1 MLSAP
6 FGGIHGGA
14 ASSRSRHG
22 GQHHPNRAPP
32 SAMMISRT
40 MKYFVEKMTDV
51 FCSLEL
57 VWLLDTIH
65 CFPRLPISGQLI
77 LDDMHLLFSMTL
89 RLSSHSCVSTSLTLL
104 HCFLLL
110 LLWGKLG
117 LGLSLLIMAWI

>member
-6 FGGIHGGA
+6 FGGIRGGVV
-14 ASSRSRHG
+14 SSRSRHG
-22 GQHHPNRAPP
+22 GQHHPRTAPP

-40 MKYFVEKMTDV
+40 MKCFVEKMIDV

-57 VWLLDTIH
+57 VWLLDTVH

-89 RLSSHSCVSTSLTLL
+89 
-104 HCFLLL
+104 
-110 LLWGKLG
+110 
-117 LGLSLLIMAWI
+117 